1 MSTNLV
7 ANRQFVLSRRAFAV
21 AAGMALGTALALGN
35 GVSRL
40 AFADEQAAQHYT
52 AGTYEG
58 TAVGN
63 GGNVTVSVTFTE
75 DAIESIEVVSQSET
89 PTVAAKALEILP
101 QAIIDAQ
108 SLGIDGCTGATV
120 SSAAIL
126 NAVGDAA
133 KQAGAD
139 MDALYATVEKTLS
152 DEVVEMDADVVVV
165 GAGAA
170 GMAAT
175 LRVQDLGKHAV
186 LVEKTYRLGGCIS
199 VSGGNQVVTGS
210 ELQVE
215 AGVDD
220 DTADSMVEDFQKNGE
235 DLCVPELIDLYANH
249 VGETTDW
256 LNQDHNV
263 EYNMDGGLHDLAE
276 YSHNRELAYLG
287 GGAGA
292 TETLREEIAN
302 CGADVLTCTSIQSLI
317 VEDGKVAGV
326 VAKAED
332 GTTYNIH
339 ASGVILATGGYGA
352 SSKWK
357 PESLANSL
365 YYGLTTSTGDG
376 LTVATED
383 VNAGTR
389 MLEYAKQYPNGVEVS
404 EGRAKST
411 IDGNLVV
418 WPMSA
423 ILVSPEG
430 ERVVNEKASNHD
442 ILEVE
447 LQQTNSMLYLFMDAE
462 NWAAWYEKL
471 PGTGFN
477 MDSVAQWLDENGSG
491 TPCFAHGET
500 VADVAERVGIDPEV
514 LQTTVD
520 DYNAGVDAGED
531 EFGRTGDY
539 LKMKIGDGE
548 YYMVEQKPRYAT
560 TMGGIVINEGLQV
573 EDADGNVI
581 DGLYA
586 AGEFVGGV
594 MGSNSPSGANN
605 GWALTSGK
613 LAAEAACEA

>member
-1 MSTNLV
+1 MQDATLTRRTFV
-7 ANRQFVLSRRAFAV
+7 AGTAAV
-21 AAGMALGTALALGN
+21 AAAAAVPAVAHAEGAGMTP
-35 GVSRL
+35 
-40 AFADEQAAQHYT
+40 
-52 AGTYEG
+52 GTYEG
-58 TAVGN
+58 RGKGRAATLVV
-63 GGNVTVSVTFTE
+63 NVTVSE

-152 DEVVEMDADVVVV
+152 DGVVEMDADVVVV